1 MIHMYS
7 IIRIT
12 MKANSFLVI
21 NFGIWAYLYRGPLFI
36 LNQYFMCLHFIVLR
50 WHSSAYLGHLQIISA
65 GFICTIKIE
74 EWVHSC
80 ATSQHYQSYQR
91 WFWRGD
97 IYRILKL
104 KFVAK
109 RKNSFVCLCLCF
121 FLFFWRKVRIH

>member
-1 MIHMYS
+1 
-7 IIRIT
+7 
-12 MKANSFLVI
+12 
-21 NFGIWAYLYRGPLFI
+21 
-36 LNQYFMCLHFIVLR
+36 MCLHFIVLR

-109 RKNSFVCLCLCF
+109 RKNFFVCLCLCF
-121 FLFFWRKVRIH
+121 FLVFLKKSKNSLTSKHIQITHTFSHSQASITLPTNGQQQKNDD